1 MATRTAALSRGIP
14 CSASQPPRS
23 APHGPAARPCR
34 TALLHGPAARPCIL
48 SPTAASTRPRS
59 LAIYLAAV
67 IRAVVA
73 LHHLI
78 DNKLTNKEKES
89 AADKEKEKEEKK
101 EEKDKDEKPADEK
114 PDDTKKGAK

>member
-1 MATRTAALSRGIP
+1 M
-14 CSASQPPRS
+14 
-23 APHGPAARPCR
+23 
-34 TALLHGPAARPCIL
+34 
-48 SPTAASTRPRS
+48 
-59 LAIYLAAV
+59 
-67 IRAVVA
+67 VA

-89 AADKEKEKEEKK
+89 AADKEKEEKK

>member
-1 MATRTAALSRGIP
+1 VRGWTR
-14 CSASQPPRS
+14 QDVFN
-23 APHGPAARPCR
+23 
-34 TALLHGPAARPCIL
+34 LLPNLNVQELVQAFAIK
-48 SPTAASTRPRS
+48 TNDMS